1 MRRAGIGLCGGLASG
16 YAVGLCGGL
25 CGGLPSR
32 AVHPARGQPYP
43 LGYALLARLSR
54 LTVERMWR
62 GTA

>member
-1 MRRAGIGLCGGLASG
+1 MRRASIGLCDGLASG
-16 YAVGLCGGL
+16 YAVGL

-32 AVHPARGQPYP
+32 AVHPARGQPHP

-54 LTVERMWR
+54 LTVERIWR